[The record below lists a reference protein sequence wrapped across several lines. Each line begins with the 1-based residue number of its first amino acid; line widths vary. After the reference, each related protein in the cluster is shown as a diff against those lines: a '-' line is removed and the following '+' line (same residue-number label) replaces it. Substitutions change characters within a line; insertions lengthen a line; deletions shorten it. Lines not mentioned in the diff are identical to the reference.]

1 MPELYKKL
9 KSLAES
15 DLYPFH
21 MPGHKRNEDAAP
33 FGKIFNVDITEI
45 DDFDNLH
52 DAEGI
57 ILDAQHRANDLYKAD
72 ETFFLV
78 NGSTSGVLAA
88 VSAVCNENDTLLT
101 ARNCHKSLYHAA
113 YLNKI
118 RLNYF
123 YPEYLTEYGIYGAV
137 SLDVIKSSVTED
149 TKAVF
154 ITSPTYEGIV
164 SDIRSI
170 AEYLHSK
177 GIPLIVDEAHGAHF
191 SMHKDLPAGAI
202 EMGAD
207 IVIHSVHK
215 TLAAMTQTA
224 LIHVQGDFVDR
235 DRLRRYLR
243 IYQSSSP
250 SYVLMASI
258 DNAID
263 EISTNGNNIF
273 GKLLEYNKMILD
285 KTSDCR
291 YIKILDNTI
300 IDDPGKIVISVKG
313 TNMSG
318 MELYDELRLK
328 YHLQLEM
335 AGDTFGLAIITG
347 YDSKEGIM
355 RLIEALIN
363 IDNRLEAVTDT
374 DNKSSD
380 IEKNISTVPQKA
392 IEFYKAWDMNSKI
405 IEINEAE
412 GKIAAEF
419 INLYPPGIPLIV
431 PGEVIN
437 KRLID
442 NINGYYKK
450 GMNLQGIIE
459 FNSSQ
464 IAIKTVL

>member
-137 SLDVIKSSVTED
+137 SLDVIKRGVTED

-191 SMHKDLPAGAI
+191 GMHKDLPAGAI

-224 LIHVQGDFVDR
+224 LIHVQGDLVDR

-291 YIKILDNTI
+291 YIKILDNKI

-347 YDSKEGIM
+347 YDSKAGIM
-355 RLIEALIN
+355 RLIEAVIN
-363 IDNRLEAVTDT
+363 IDNKLEAATDT

-442 NINGYYKK
+442 NINDYYKK

>member
-137 SLDVIKSSVTED
+137 SLDVIKSGVTED

-224 LIHVQGDFVDR
+224 LIHVQGDLVDR

-355 RLIEALIN
+355 RLIEAVIN
-363 IDNRLEAVTDT
+363 IDNKLEASTDT

-380 IEKNISTVPQKA
+380 IEKNISTVPQEA

-442 NINGYYKK
+442 SINDYYKK

>member
-191 SMHKDLPAGAI
+191 GMHKDLPAGAI

-224 LIHVQGDFVDR
+224 LIHVQGDLVDR

-355 RLIEALIN
+355 RLIEAVIN

>member
-191 SMHKDLPAGAI
+191 GMHKDLPAGAI

-224 LIHVQGDFVDR
+224 LIHVQGDLVDR

-291 YIKILDNTI
+291 YIKILDNKI

-355 RLIEALIN
+355 RLIEAVIN

>member
-113 YLNKI
+113 YLNKL

-137 SLDVIKSSVTED
+137 SLDVIKSGVTED

-215 TLAAMTQTA
+215 TIAAMTQTA
-224 LIHVQGDFVDR
+224 LIHVQGDLVDR

-291 YIKILDNTI
+291 YIKILDNKI

-355 RLIEALIN
+355 RLIEAVIN
-363 IDNRLEAVTDT
+363 IDNKLEAATDT

-442 NINGYYKK
+442 NTNDYYKK

>member
-191 SMHKDLPAGAI
+191 GMHKDLPAGAI

-224 LIHVQGDFVDR
+224 LIHVQGDLVDR

-318 MELYDELRLK
+318 MELYDVLRLK

-355 RLIEALIN
+355 RLIEAVIN

>member
-21 MPGHKRNEDAAP
+21 MPGHKRNEGAAP

-191 SMHKDLPAGAI
+191 GMHKDLPASAI

-224 LIHVQGDFVDR
+224 LIHVQGDLVDR

-355 RLIEALIN
+355 RLIEAVIN